1 MRSIDSFYSSPS
13 LRSFARSLSLG
24 LSVAALSVVS
34 AANAQQTE
42 LPGINVQSA
51 KAKKSSAAKSKP
63 KPRPVQAAAPEP
75 VEEAGPTEPQGNAAI
90 DAARVDAPFSTP
102 AGVSVA
108 GTGEIQ
114 TFGQGS
120 VDNVLRSM
128 PGVSTRESIS
138 NPGVA
143 VNIRGF
149 EGQGRVAMSIDGVRQ
164 NFRFLG
170 HEAGGFTYVD
180 PLLLASIEVQR
191 GAVSGV
197 GGSGALAGSADM
209 RTIDVQD
216 VLKAGRDSGA
226 LTSITWGSNGVGF
239 SEMAAG
245 AIHSGPISIV
255 GAISKHDEDDF
266 DNGDGIRVPY
276 THQDL
281 ISGLAKVHIQIDPAQ
296 RLSFGTVLYN
306 NEFGANSYDQRVD
319 SKIYTANY
327 VYNPLG
333 NDLINFQANFSVS
346 DVNMEYLRV
355 VNNFAAPPGRVIDDL
370 GIGFNASNT
379 SLFELGGGVFV
390 KSTYGYEYYHDDVDA
405 YNKLTPNSFGG
416 VNPSGTSSSQGV
428 FSETTFSKS
437 IFDLI
442 VGLRY
447 DWFDLSGHGDV
458 DVTCIPRP
466 PATTCTPATLPPYL
480 TPGPFSVDKSD
491 SGFSPKVTL
500 AAKPFNWFQ
509 PYVTYS
515 ESMRFPSV
523 SESLAGGSHPSGGLT
538 TLPNPFLDP
547 ESQRG
552 WEFGFNT
559 RYDGLFTRNDAL
571 RFKADYFTMNVEN
584 YIVGR
589 QIGGASYFIN
599 APGISNV
606 EGVELQATYDAG
618 FAFGGFSYTHTHT
631 DLPSQQNGMGGSSF
645 VPDDVGT
652 ITAGVRMFD
661 QRLTV
666 GARAYLTSKTYKGSG
681 DVSNGNP
688 PYWDAY
694 NTVDL
699 FSSYAVTDDITVGLN
714 VTNLM
719 DVAYTPA
726 LSTGNTGDPLA
737 PAIDTGRGRTFL
749 LTTRANF

>member
-34 AANAQQTE
+34 AANAHQTE

-63 KPRPVQAAAPEP
+63 KPKPVQAAAPEP
-75 VEEAGPTEPQGNAAI
+75 VEEAGPTEPQGNAAV

-191 GAVSGV
+191 GVVSGV

-245 AIHSGPISIV
+245 AIRSGPISIV
-255 GAISKHDEDDF
+255 GAISKHDEDDYK
-266 DNGDGIRVPY
+266 NGDGITVPY

-319 SKIYTANY
+319 SKIYTASY
-327 VYNPLG
+327 VYNPLR
-333 NDLINFQANFSVS
+333 NDYINFRANFSVS
-346 DVNMEYLRV
+346 DVNMEYLRG
-355 VNNFAAPPGRVIDDL
+355 VNSFAGSPGRVIDDL

-379 SLFELGGGVFV
+379 SIFELGGGIFV

-405 YNKLTPNSFGG
+405 YNKINPGSFGG

-447 DWFDLSGHGDV
+447 DWFDLAGNGDV
-458 DVTCIPRP
+458 LVTCRPIP
-466 PATTCTPATLPPYL
+466 PATTCTPPPLPPFL

-500 AAKPFNWFQ
+500 AAKPYSWFQ

-515 ESMRFPSV
+515 ESMRFPTA
-523 SESLAGGSHPSGGLT
+523 SETLAGGSHPSTGST

-552 WEFGFNT
+552 WEFGFNS

-589 QIGGASYFIN
+589 QIGGVTYFLN
-599 APGISNV
+599 APGTSTV

-618 FAFGGFSYTHTHT
+618 FVFGGFSYAHTHT

-652 ITAGVRMFD
+652 ITGGVRLFD
-661 QRLTV
+661 EKLTV
-666 GARAYLTSKTYKGSG
+666 GARAYLTSKTSMG
-681 DVSNGNP
+681 DVNGGG
-688 PYWDAY
+688 YWDAY

-699 FSSYAVTDDITVGLN
+699 FSSYLLTNDITVGLN

-726 LSTGNTGDPLA
+726 LSTGNTGDPFAA
-737 PAIDTGRGRTFL
+737 PIDTGRGRTFL

>member
-13 LRSFARSLSLG
+13 LRSFGRSLSLG
-24 LSVAALSVVS
+24 LSVAALTLVS
-34 AANAQQTE
+34 GANAQQTE
-42 LPGINVQSA
+42 LPGINVQSS

-63 KPRPVQAAAPEP
+63 KPQPAQAAAPAP
-75 VEEAGPTEPQGNAAI
+75 VEEVGPTEPQGNAAI
-90 DAARVDAPFSTP
+90 DAARVDAPYSTP
-102 AGVSVA
+102 AGISVA
-108 GTGEIQ
+108 GSSEIQ

-216 VLKAGRDSGA
+216 VLKAGRDYGA

-245 AIHSGPISIV
+245 AIRSGPISIV
-255 GAISKHDEDDF
+255 GAISKHDEDDYK
-266 DNGDGIRVPY
+266 NGDGITVPY

-319 SKIYTANY
+319 LKTYKASY
-327 VYNPLG
+327 VYNPLS
-333 NDLINFQANFSVS
+333 NDFINFQANFSVS
-346 DVNMEYLRV
+346 DMKMEYLRG
-355 VNNFAAPPGRVIDDL
+355 VNSFAGSPGRVIDDL

-379 SLFELGGGVFV
+379 SIFELGGGIFV

-405 YNKLTPNSFGG
+405 YNKINPGSFGG

-447 DWFDLSGHGDV
+447 DWFDLAGRGDV
-458 DVTCIPRP
+458 DVTCVTRP
-466 PATTCTPATLPPYL
+466 GQPPCVPPTLPPFL
-480 TPGPFSVDKSD
+480 TPGPFSVDKAD

-500 AAKPFNWFQ
+500 AAKPYSWFQ

-515 ESMRFPSV
+515 ETMRFPNA
-523 SESLAGGSHPSGGLT
+523 SETLAGGSHPSTGST

-552 WEFGFNT
+552 WEFGFNS
-559 RYDGLFTRNDAL
+559 RYDGLFTPNDAL

-589 QIGGASYFIN
+589 QIGGVSYFIN
-599 APGISNV
+599 APGTSNV
-606 EGVELQATYDAG
+606 EGVELQASYDAG
-618 FAFGGFSYTHTHT
+618 FVFGGFSYTHTHT
-631 DLPSQQNGMGGSSF
+631 DLPATQNGMGASSF

-661 QRLTV
+661 ERLTV
-666 GARAYLTSKTYKGSG
+666 GARAYLTSKTYKGSV

-699 FSSYAVTDDITVGLN
+699 FSSYLLTNDITVGLN

-726 LSTGNTGDPLA
+726 LSTGNTGDPFAA
-737 PAIDTGRGRTFL
+737 PIDTGRGRTFL

>member
-1 MRSIDSFYSSPS
+1 MCRIDSFYSSPS
-13 LRSFARSLSLG
+13 FRTFARSLSLG
-24 LSVAALSVVS
+24 LSVAALTVAG
-34 AANAQQTE
+34 AAHAQETE

-51 KAKKSSAAKSKP
+51 KAKKSSAAKSMPKP
-63 KPRPVQAAAPEP
+63 KPTPVQAAAPEP
-75 VEEAGPTEPQGNAAI
+75 VEEAAPTEPQGNAAI
-90 DAARVDAPFSTP
+90 DAARVDAPYNTP

-108 GTGEIQ
+108 GSNEIQ

-138 NPGVA
+138 NPGIA

-216 VLKAGRDSGA
+216 VLKAGRNSGA

-245 AIHSGPISIV
+245 AIRSGPISIV
-255 GAISKHDEDDF
+255 GAISKHDEDDYK
-266 DNGDGIRVPY
+266 NGDGQTVPY

-296 RLSFGTVLYN
+296 KLSFGTVLYN
-306 NEFGANSYDQRVD
+306 NEFGANSYDQEVD
-319 SKIYTANY
+319 SKIYTAGY
-327 VYNPLG
+327 VYNPLA
-333 NDLINFQANFSVS
+333 NDFINFRANFSVS
-346 DVNMEYLRV
+346 DLSMEYLRGA
-355 VNNFAAPPGRVIDDL
+355 NAFAGSPGRVIEDF

-379 SLFELGGGVFV
+379 SLFTLGGGVFV

-405 YNKLTPNSFGG
+405 YNKIRPTVHGG
-416 VNPSGTSSSQGV
+416 VNPSGTSSQQGI

-442 VGLRY
+442 VGMRY
-447 DWFDLSGHGDV
+447 DWFALSGHGDAR
-458 DVTCIPRP
+458 TCATPPCAIP
-466 PATTCTPATLPPYL
+466 LPPFL
-480 TPGPFSVDKSD
+480 TEGPYSVDKSD
-491 SGFSPKVTL
+491 SGFSPNVTL
-500 AAKPFNWFQ
+500 SAKPFNWFQ
-509 PYVTYS
+509 PYVKYS
-515 ESMRFPSV
+515 ESMRFPNI
-523 SESLAGGSHPSGGLT
+523 SETLAGGSHPNGGST
-538 TLPNPFLDP
+538 TLPNPYLEP
-547 ESQRG
+547 ESQTG
-552 WEFGFNT
+552 WEFGFNS

-571 RFKADYFTMNVEN
+571 RFKADYFTMDVEN

-589 QIGGASYFIN
+589 QIANVIYYIN
-599 APGISNV
+599 APGTSTV
-606 EGVELQATYDAG
+606 EGVELQGTYDAG
-618 FAFGGFSYTHTHT
+618 FVFGGFSYAHTHT
-631 DLPSQQNGMGGSSF
+631 NIASQLNGMGASSF

-652 ITAGVRMFD
+652 ITGGVRLFD
-661 QRLTV
+661 EKLTV
-666 GARAYLTSKTYKGSG
+666 GARGYLTSKTYKG
-681 DVSNGNP
+681 DINGGG
-688 PYWDAY
+688 YWDAY

-699 FSSYAVTDDITVGLN
+699 FSSYAVTNDINVGLN
-714 VTNLM
+714 ITNLL
-719 DVAYTPA
+719 DATYTPA
-726 LSTGNTGDPLA
+726 LSTGNTSTDPFA
-737 PAIDTGRGRTFL
+737 PAIETGRGRTFL

>member
-1 MRSIDSFYSSPS
+1 MAMRGFDNSSSRTICFGAAGVTQPGGT
-13 LRSFARSLSLG
+13 FG
-24 LSVAALSVVS
+24 TAALALTVS
-34 AANAQQTE
+34 AAALVLAVPAFAQETQ
-42 LPGINVQSA
+42 LPGINVQGA
-51 KAKKSSAAKSKP
+51 QAKKSSAPKAKP
-63 KPRPVQAAAPEP
+63 KPKPAQAAQSEPVSPPAESAGGNQAAAL
-75 VEEAGPTEPQGNAAI
+75 
-90 DAARVDAPFSTP
+90 DAPYNTP

-108 GTGEIQ
+108 GQSEIQ
-114 TFGQGS
+114 TFGQGD
-120 VDNVLRSM
+120 VNNVLRSM
-128 PGVSTRESIS
+128 PGVSTRDSIS
-138 NPGVA
+138 NPGIA

-191 GAVSGV
+191 GAVSTV
-197 GGSGALAGSADM
+197 GGSGALAGSADL
-209 RTIDVQD
+209 RTLDVDD
-216 VLKAGRDSGA
+216 VLKPGRNYGS
-226 LTSITWGSNGVGF
+226 LSSVTWGSNGVGF
-239 SEMAAG
+239 SEMASG
-245 AIHSGPISIV
+245 AIRSGPISIV
-255 GAISKHDEDDF
+255 GAISKHNEDDYK
-266 DNGDGIRVPY
+266 NGDGVLVPY
-276 THQDL
+276 THEDL

-319 SKIYTANY
+319 LKIYTANY

-333 NDLINFQANFSVS
+333 NDLINFRANFSVS
-346 DVNMEYLRV
+346 DMNMEYLRG
-355 VNNFAAPPGRVIDDL
+355 VNAFAGSPGRVIDDL

-379 SLFELGGGVFV
+379 SLFTLGGGVFV

-405 YNKLTPNSFGG
+405 YNKIKPTSYGG

-442 VGLRY
+442 VGMRY
-447 DWFDLSGHGDV
+447 DWFDLAGHGDAQ
-458 DVTCIPRP
+458 TCATP
-466 PATTCTPATLPPYL
+466 PCATPLPPFL
-480 TPGPFSVDKSD
+480 TPGPYSVDKSD

-500 AAKPFNWFQ
+500 AAKPYSWFQ

-515 ESMRFPSV
+515 ESMRFPTI
-523 SESLAGGSHPSGGLT
+523 SETLAGGSHPNGGST

-547 ESQRG
+547 ESQSG

-571 RFKADYFTMNVEN
+571 RFKADYFTMDIEN

-589 QIGGASYFIN
+589 QIGSVAYFIN
-599 APGISNV
+599 APGTSNV
-606 EGVELQATYDAG
+606 EGVELQASYDAG
-618 FAFGGFSYTHTHT
+618 FVFGGFSYTHTHT
-631 DLPSQQNGMGGSSF
+631 TLPAQQNGLGGTSF

-652 ITAGVRMFD
+652 ITGGVRLFD
-661 QRLTV
+661 EKLTL
-666 GARAYLTSKTYKGSG
+666 GARAYLTSKTYKGDVNG
-681 DVSNGNP
+681 DG
-688 PYWDAY
+688 YWDAY

-699 FSSYAVTDDITVGLN
+699 FSSYALTNDITVGLN

-726 LSTGNTGDPLA
+726 LSTGNTNSDPFA
-737 PAIDTGRGRTFL
+737 PAVETGRGRTFL
-749 LTTRANF
+749 LTTRAQF

>member
-1 MRSIDSFYSSPS
+1 M
-13 LRSFARSLSLG
+13 
-24 LSVAALSVVS
+24 VASTAH
-34 AANAQQTE
+34 AQQTE
-42 LPGINVQSA
+42 LPGISVQSA

-63 KPRPVQAAAPEP
+63 KPQPVQAAAPEP
-75 VEEAGPTEPQGNAAI
+75 VEEPGPTEPQGNAAV
-90 DAARVDAPFSTP
+90 DAARVDAPYNTP

-108 GTGEIQ
+108 GSSEIQ

-138 NPGVA
+138 NPGIA

-197 GGSGALAGSADM
+197 GGSGALAGTADM

-216 VLKAGRDSGA
+216 VLKAGRDYGA

-245 AIHSGPISIV
+245 AIRSNNISIV

-306 NEFGANSYDQRVD
+306 NEFGANSYDQEVN
-319 SKIYTANY
+319 SKIYTASY
-327 VYNPLG
+327 VYNPRS
-333 NDLINFQANFSVS
+333 NDFINFQANFSVS
-346 DVNMEYLRV
+346 DVSMEYLRG
-355 VNNFAAPPGRVIDDL
+355 VNSFAGSPGRVVEDL

-405 YNKLTPNSFGG
+405 YNKIRPTTFGG

-447 DWFDLSGHGDV
+447 DWFDLAGSGDV
-458 DVTCIPRP
+458 DVTCVTRP
-466 PATTCTPATLPPYL
+466 GQPPCVPPTLPPYL
-480 TPGPFSVDKSD
+480 TPGPFSVDKAD

-515 ESMRFPSV
+515 ESMRFPTI
-523 SESLAGGSHPSGGLT
+523 SEALAGGSHPNGGST

-547 ESQRG
+547 ESQSG
-552 WEFGFNT
+552 WEFGFNS
-559 RYDGLFTRNDAL
+559 RYDGLFTANDAL
-571 RFKADYFTMNVEN
+571 RFKADYFRMSVEN

-589 QIGGASYFIN
+589 QIGGATYFIN
-599 APGISNV
+599 APGTSHV
-606 EGVELQATYDAG
+606 EGVELQASYDAG
-618 FAFGGFSYTHTHT
+618 FVFGGFSYTHTHT
-631 DLPSQQNGMGGSSF
+631 DLPATQNGMGASSF

-652 ITAGVRMFD
+652 ITGGVRMFD
-661 QRLTV
+661 EKLTV
-666 GARAYLTSKTYKGSG
+666 GARAYLTSKTYKG
-681 DVSNGNP
+681 DVNGGG
-688 PYWDAY
+688 YWDAY

-699 FSSYAVTDDITVGLN
+699 FSSYLVTDDITVGLN
-714 VTNLM
+714 ITNLM
-719 DVAYTPA
+719 DVAYTPV
-726 LSTGNTGDPLA
+726 LSTGNTNSDPFA
-737 PAIDTGRGRTFL
+737 PVIDTGRGRTFL

>member
-1 MRSIDSFYSSPS
+1 MRSLDGSYSLPS
-13 LRSFARSLSLG
+13 VRTFARSLFLG
-24 LSVAALSVVS
+24 LSVAALLAAGS
-34 AANAQQTE
+34 ANAQETE

-51 KAKKSSAAKSKP
+51 KAKKTSAAKSKP
-63 KPRPVQAAAPEP
+63 KPKPVQAMAPEP
-75 VEEAGPTEPQGNAAI
+75 VDDVGPAEPQGNAAVE
-90 DAARVDAPFSTP
+90 AARVDVPYNTP

-108 GTGEIQ
+108 GSGEIQ

-197 GGSGALAGSADM
+197 GGSGALAGTADM

-216 VLKAGRDSGA
+216 VLKAGRDYGA

-245 AIHSGPISIV
+245 AIRSGPISIV
-255 GAISKHDEDDF
+255 GAISKHDEDDYK
-266 DNGDGIRVPY
+266 NGNGVLVPY

-281 ISGLAKVHIQIDPAQ
+281 ISGLAKAHIQIDPAQ

-319 SKIYTANY
+319 LKIYTANY
-327 VYNPLG
+327 VYNPLA
-333 NDLINFQANFSVS
+333 NDLINFRANFSVS
-346 DVNMEYLRV
+346 DMSMEYLDG
-355 VNNFAAPPGRVIDDL
+355 VNMFAGSPGRVIDDL
-370 GIGFNASNT
+370 GVGVNASNT
-379 SLFELGGGVFV
+379 SLFTLGGGVFV

-405 YNKLTPNSFGG
+405 YNKLTPASHGG
-416 VNPSGTSSSQGV
+416 SNPSGASSSQGV

-437 IFDLI
+437 IFDLM

-458 DVTCIPRP
+458 QTCGTP
-466 PATTCTPATLPPYL
+466 PCSVSPPPFL
-480 TPGPFSVDKSD
+480 QPGPYSVDKSD

-500 AAKPFNWFQ
+500 TAKPYSWFE

-515 ESMRFPSV
+515 ESMRFPDA
-523 SESLAGGSHPSGGLT
+523 SETLAGGSHPNGGST
-538 TLPNPFLDP
+538 TLPNPFLEP

-571 RFKADYFTMNVEN
+571 RFKADYFTMDVDN

-589 QIGGASYFIN
+589 VYANNITYFIN
-599 APGISNV
+599 APGTSKV
-606 EGVELQATYDAG
+606 EGVELQGTYDAG
-618 FAFGGFSYTHTHT
+618 FVFGGFTYAHTHT
-631 DLPSQQNGMGGSSF
+631 DLPSQQNGMGASSF

-652 ITAGVRMFD
+652 ITGGVRMFD
-661 QRLTV
+661 EKLTV
-666 GARAYLTSKTYKGSG
+666 GARAYLTSKTYKG
-681 DVSNGNP
+681 DVNGGG
-688 PYWDAY
+688 YWDAY

-726 LSTGNTGDPLA
+726 LSTGNTSSNPFA
-737 PAIDTGRGRTFL
+737 PAVDTGRGRTFL

>member
-1 MRSIDSFYSSPS
+1 
-13 LRSFARSLSLG
+13 
-24 LSVAALSVVS
+24 
-34 AANAQQTE
+34 
-42 LPGINVQSA
+42 
-51 KAKKSSAAKSKP
+51 
-63 KPRPVQAAAPEP
+63 
-75 VEEAGPTEPQGNAAI
+75 
-90 DAARVDAPFSTP
+90 
-102 AGVSVA
+102 
-108 GTGEIQ
+108 
-114 TFGQGS
+114 
-120 VDNVLRSM
+120 
-128 PGVSTRESIS
+128 
-138 NPGVA
+138 
-143 VNIRGF
+143 
-149 EGQGRVAMSIDGVRQ
+149 MSIDGVRQ

-216 VLKAGRDSGA
+216 VLKAGRDYGA

-245 AIHSGPISIV
+245 AIRSGPISIV

-266 DNGDGIRVPY
+266 DNGDGVTVPY

-327 VYNPLG
+327 VYNPLT
-333 NDLINFQANFSVS
+333 NDFINFRANFSVS
-346 DVNMEYLRV
+346 DVSMEYLRG
-355 VNNFAAPPGRVIDDL
+355 VNAFAGSPGRVVDDL
-370 GIGFNASNT
+370 GIGGNVSNT

-390 KSTYGYEYYHDDVDA
+390 KSTYGYEYYHDDVDT
-405 YNKLTPNSFGG
+405 YNKITPSSFGG
-416 VNPSGTSSSQGV
+416 VNGSGTSSSQGL

-447 DWFDLSGHGDV
+447 DWFDLAGNGDV
-458 DVTCIPRP
+458 RVTCRPIP
-466 PATTCTPATLPPYL
+466 PATTCTPPPLPPFL
-480 TPGPFSVDKSD
+480 TPGPYSVDKSD
-491 SGFSPKVTL
+491 GGFSPKVTL
-500 AAKPFNWFQ
+500 AAKPYSWFQ

-515 ESMRFPSV
+515 ETMRFPTI
-523 SESLAGGSHPSGGLT
+523 SETLAGGSHPNGGST
-538 TLPNPFLDP
+538 TLPNPFLEP

-589 QIGGASYFIN
+589 QIGGVTYFLN
-599 APGISNV
+599 APGTSTV

-618 FAFGGFSYTHTHT
+618 FVFGGFSYAHTHT
-631 DLPSQQNGMGGSSF
+631 DLPATQNGMGASSF

-652 ITAGVRMFD
+652 ITGGVRMFD
-661 QRLTV
+661 EKLTV
-666 GARAYLTSKTYKGSG
+666 GARAYLTSKTFKG
-681 DVSNGNP
+681 DINGGG
-688 PYWDAY
+688 YWDAY

-699 FSSYAVTDDITVGLN
+699 FSSYALTDDINVGLN
-714 VTNLM
+714 ITNLL
-719 DVAYTPA
+719 DATYTPA
-726 LSTGNTGDPLA
+726 LSTGNTNSDPFA
-737 PAIDTGRGRTFL
+737 PAIETGRGRTFL